1 MGSLLLLSLCGAL
14 PASHAETLVVSG
26 AMRAAMRVEITQ
38 TFDTTPGTLWLQVS
52 TPRVVSVRS
61 RSTAQEVVD
70 YATTYGPAPISR
82 KDIRD
87 AVGNVIEEV
96 VWEKPV
102 GVLRTVSRLT
112 VRNTLDL
119 TGGESTAGFP
129 LGSIPQEVRPFLEA
143 TAHTQSDS
151 PAILAQATRLAAG
164 ARSQREA
171 VARILNFVVDHIRY
185 KLEPER
191 HDAVFVLQSGT
202 GNCTGYSQLSI
213 ALLRAVGIPA
223 RMVAGITLAT
233 PWPVA
238 MGSQTLIQKVG
249 QGRHAWIEVWFPDLG
264 WLPYDPQSLH
274 MFVSSFHIRHL
285 VGRDLSD
292 TNRWYSYTG
301 AQPKHHQAISATI
314 LDEGGALRSL
324 RTETAPRSYIMAADL
339 RFREAGP
346 PLPPLP
352 PPIVGPPAPPI
363 VPPAAVPGRA
373 ELTEPVEFGNLEFP
387 AALRIFQRVPGPGP
401 GQVNEVRWTLVS
413 ETAEYAT
420 GPQTLAQAFRVE
432 RPLLL
437 ADVALA
443 LQKFGGTTGALW
455 LELRPD
461 AGQGPGAPILAESQ
475 RSAVRGI
482 LGSGGYRW
490 LVFDFNRMGNGPI
503 LVPGRYWVVLRHSGD
518 GIFNW
523 YFTPGTAY
531 GDPDDSRA
539 RPAVGTR
546 WDTILNYRFNF
557 RVSGLGKP

>member
-1 MGSLLLLSLCGAL
+1 MKGFGLPGVSFGIRPFPFHPRFLTRGCRLGSLLLLSLCAL
-14 PASHAETLVVSG
+14 LPSSHAETLVLSG

-52 TPRVVSVRS
+52 TPQVVSVRS
-61 RSTAQEVVD
+61 RSTAQEVSE
-70 YATTYGPAPISR
+70 YTTTYAPTPTSR
-82 KDIRD
+82 KELRD

-96 VWEKPV
+96 
-102 GVLRTVSRLT
+102 
-112 VRNTLDL
+112 
-119 TGGESTAGFP
+119 
-129 LGSIPQEVRPFLEA
+129 
-143 TAHTQSDS
+143 
-151 PAILAQATRLAAG
+151 
-164 ARSQREA
+164 
-171 VARILNFVVDHIRY
+171 DHIRY
-185 KLEPER
+185 MLEPER
-191 HDAVFVLQSGT
+191 HDAGYVLQSGT
-202 GNCTGYSQLSI
+202 DNCTGYSQLSI

-233 PWPVA
+233 PWSVA
-238 MGSQTLIQKVG
+238 MGSQNLIQKVG
-249 QGRHAWIEVWFPDLG
+249 EGRHAWIEVWFPDLG

-274 MFVSSFHIRHL
+274 MFVSSYHIRHL

-301 AQPKHHQAISATI
+301 AQPKHHQAISTTV
-314 LDEGGALRSL
+314 LDDGGALRSL

-339 RFREAGP
+339 RFREAWP
-346 PLPPLP
+346 PLPPQP
-352 PPIVGPPAPPI
+352 PPIVGPPVPPV
-363 VPPAAVPGRA
+363 VPPAVFPGRA
-373 ELTEPVEFGNLEFP
+373 ELMEPVEFGNLEFP

-413 ETAEYAT
+413 EMAEYAT

-455 LELRPD
+455 LELRP
-461 AGQGPGAPILAESQ
+461 GPPILAESQ

-482 LGSGGYRW
+482 LGYGGYRW
-490 LVFDFNRMGNGPI
+490 LIFDFTRTGNAPI
-503 LVPGRYWVVLRHSGD
+503 LMPGRYWVVLRHSGD

-539 RPAVGTR
+539 RPSPGTR
-546 WDTILNYRFNF
+546 WDNILNYRFNF
-557 RVSGLGKP
+557 RVSGLSKP